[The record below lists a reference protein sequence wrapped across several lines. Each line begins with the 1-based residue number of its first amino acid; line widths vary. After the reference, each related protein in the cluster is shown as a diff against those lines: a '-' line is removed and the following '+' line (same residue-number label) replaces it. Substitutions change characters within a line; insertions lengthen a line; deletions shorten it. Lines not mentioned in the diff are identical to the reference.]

1 MKKKEINEIMAHVAA
16 LSDEKLE
23 EEYYTAVDNCLG
35 SQVDTMIERG
45 YDSVDIIER
54 EKHEKY
60 LSEYADMLGYLCDKR
75 NIKFI
80 NKCYFFEDAS
90 SELDGESCFLW
101 PKILYTK
108 T

>member
-1 MKKKEINEIMAHVAA
+1 MAHVAA

-54 EKHEKY
+54 EKHENIF
-60 LSEYADMLGYLCDKR
+60 LNMLTCLAIYVKR
-75 NIKFI
+75 EI
-80 NKCYFFEDAS
+80 
-90 SELDGESCFLW
+90 
-101 PKILYTK
+101 
-108 T
+108 

>member
-35 SQVDTMIERG
+35 SQVDVMIERG

-60 LSEYADMLGYLCDKR
+60 LSEYADMLGYLCEKR
-75 NIKFI
+75 NIK
-80 NKCYFFEDAS
+80 
-90 SELDGESCFLW
+90 LW
-101 PKILYTK
+101 GDK
-108 T
+108 

>member
-45 YDSVDIIER
+45 YDSVDIMNEKNMKNIFLNMLTCLAIYAKR
-54 EKHEKY
+54 E
-60 LSEYADMLGYLCDKR
+60 
-75 NIKFI
+75 I
-80 NKCYFFEDAS
+80 
-90 SELDGESCFLW
+90 
-101 PKILYTK
+101 
-108 T
+108 

>member
-60 LSEYADMLGYLCDKR
+60 LSSSV
-75 NIKFI
+75 
-80 NKCYFFEDAS
+80 FFLRSFARTF
-90 SELDGESCFLW
+90 FLSNSIDFL
-101 PKILYTK
+101 KNLTCV
-108 T
+108 

>member
-16 LSDEKLE
+16 LSDEKFE

-54 EKHEKY
+54 NMKNIF
-60 LSEYADMLGYLCDKR
+60 LNTLICLGIYAKKE
-75 NIKFI
+75 I
-80 NKCYFFEDAS
+80 
-90 SELDGESCFLW
+90 
-101 PKILYTK
+101 
-108 T
+108 

>member
-45 YDSVDIIER
+45 YDLLILLNGKNMKNIF
-54 EKHEKY
+54 
-60 LSEYADMLGYLCDKR
+60 LNTLICLGIYAKKE
-75 NIKFI
+75 I
-80 NKCYFFEDAS
+80 
-90 SELDGESCFLW
+90 
-101 PKILYTK
+101 
-108 T
+108 

>member
-45 YDSVDIIER
+45 YDSIDIIER
-54 EKHEKY
+54 ENMKNIF
-60 LSEYADMLGYLCDKR
+60 LNTLICLGIYAKR
-75 NIKFI
+75 EI
-80 NKCYFFEDAS
+80 
-90 SELDGESCFLW
+90 
-101 PKILYTK
+101 
-108 T
+108 